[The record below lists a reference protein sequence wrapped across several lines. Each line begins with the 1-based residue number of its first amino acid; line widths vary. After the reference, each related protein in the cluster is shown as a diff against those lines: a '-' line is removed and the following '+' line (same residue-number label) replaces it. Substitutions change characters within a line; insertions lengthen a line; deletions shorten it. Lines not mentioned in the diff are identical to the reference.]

1 MMGNDGIAYE
11 LFVQKVQQALFDA
24 QRLGGYRTVNV
35 QHNIKLVGKDGEP
48 RQFDLYWEFE
58 LGGHAYRTI
67 VECKDYANDVPV
79 DKVDA
84 LAGKLKEFPEL
95 KGIIATRN
103 GFQAGAIK
111 KAQANGIDV
120 IVVRDEDPKKD
131 WISQDGT
138 PLLRTIVVNLNCIV
152 PAAVLSVDF
161 DFDKAWAKDR
171 GVSKISDSVPA
182 NAVFVDDRHAC
193 EKRSV
198 QAIVE
203 SDCSAHGYQDREVH
217 TTSESGL
224 EDAYLVLPS
233 GLTVKLLGYKF
244 TYRPGYVL
252 KDEIRVEPEV
262 LGVVE
267 FITDKKK
274 KMLLKQG
281 GETIVR
287 TCE

>member
-1 MMGNDGIAYE
+1 MGNDGVAYE

-24 QRLGGYRTVNV
+24 QQIGGYRTVNV
-35 QHNIKLVGKDGEP
+35 QHNVKLVGKDGEQ

-58 LGGHAYRTI
+58 LGGHVYRTI
-67 VECKDYANDVPV
+67 IECKDYANDVPV

-84 LAGKLKEFPEL
+84 LAGKMKEFPEL

-103 GFQAGAIK
+103 GYQSGAIK

-138 PLLRTIVVNLNCIV
+138 PLIRTIVVNLDCIV

-161 DFDKAWAKDR
+161 DFDKPWAKEH
-171 GVSKISDSVPA
+171 GVSKVSYGALATDI
-182 NAVFVDDRHAC
+182 FVDDHRAGG
-193 EKRSV
+193 KRSI

-203 SDCSAHGYQDREVH
+203 EDSSAHGYRDRDVH
-217 TTSESGL
+217 VASASNL
-224 EDAYLVLPS
+224 EDAYLVLPT
-233 GLTVKLLGYKF
+233 GLMVKLLGYKF
-244 TYRPGYVL
+244 TYRPGYIL

-267 FITDKKK
+267 FIADKKK
-274 KMLLKQG
+274 KMLLKQDG
-281 GETIVR
+281 KTIVR

>member
-1 MMGNDGIAYE
+1 MGNDGVAYE

-24 QRLGGYRTVNV
+24 QQIGGYRTVNV

-58 LGGHAYRTI
+58 LGGHVYRTI

-103 GFQAGAIK
+103 GFQSGAIK

-138 PLLRTIVVNLNCIV
+138 PLIRTIVVNLNCIV

-161 DFDKAWAKDR
+161 DFDKAWAKEHD
-171 GVSKISDSVPA
+171 VSEVTYGALATDI
-182 NAVFVDDRHAC
+182 FVDDHRAGVI
-193 EKRSV
+193 RSI
-198 QAIVE
+198 QSIVDE
-203 SDCSAHGYQDREVH
+203 DNSAYGYQDRDVH
-217 TTSESGL
+217 TASASGL
-224 EDAYLVLPS
+224 EDAYLVLPT

-244 TYRPGYVL
+244 MYRPGYVL

-267 FITDKKK
+267 FIADKKK

-281 GETIVR
+281 RKTIVR

>member
-1 MMGNDGIAYE
+1 MGNDGVAYE

-24 QRLGGYRTVNV
+24 QQIGGYRTVNV
-35 QHNIKLVGKDGEP
+35 QHNIKLVGRDGEP

-58 LGGHAYRTI
+58 LGGHVYRTI
-67 VECKDYANDVPV
+67 IECKDYANDVPV

-103 GFQAGAIK
+103 GFQSGAIK
-111 KAQANGIDV
+111 KALANGIDV

-138 PLLRTIVVNLNCIV
+138 PLIRTIVVNLNCIV

-161 DFDKAWAKDR
+161 EFDKAWAKEH
-171 GVSKISDSVPA
+171 GVSEVSYGALATDI
-182 NAVFVDDRHAC
+182 FVDDHC
-193 EKRSV
+193 TGEKQSI
-198 QAIVE
+198 QSIVE
-203 SDCSAHGYQDREVH
+203 KDSSAHGYQDRDVH
-217 TTSESGL
+217 TASASGL
-224 EDAYLVLPS
+224 EDAYLVLPT
-233 GLTVKLLGYKF
+233 GFAAKLLGYKF
-244 TYRPGYVL
+244 TYRPRYVL

-267 FITDKKK
+267 FIAEKKK

-281 GETIVR
+281 GKTIVR